1 MIEYD
6 LLNRATRTATYRHRT
21 ELNRESFGLNT
32 AVHPQNP
39 QNQETFLR
47 IREIFRIPK
56 DYNPAR
62 PRSNITNSART
73 LRNKLAKR

>member
-6 LLNRATRTATYRHRT
+6 LLNRAMRTATYRHRT
-21 ELNRESFGLNT
+21 ELNRESLGLNT

-47 IREIFRIPK
+47 IGEFFRIPK
-56 DYNPAR
+56 DYIQQDHVLI
-62 PRSNITNSART
+62 SLT
-73 LRNKLAKR
+73 LVEHSETS